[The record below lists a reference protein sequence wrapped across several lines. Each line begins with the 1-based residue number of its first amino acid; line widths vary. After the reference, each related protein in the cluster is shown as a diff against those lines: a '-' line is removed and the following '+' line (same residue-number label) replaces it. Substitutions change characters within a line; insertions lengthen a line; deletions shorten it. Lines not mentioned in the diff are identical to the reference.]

1 MKQNGTEQEK
11 SMSKFKKELVSKA
24 EKEIGHYEKQ
34 KSIKSKYH
42 IEEDEEKIVVVK
54 NNMIK
59 YLFVI
64 VRIFFNIVFFVLA
77 VIGMASLIYPGTRS
91 ELIRQLHDVYMQLI
105 RLLL

>member
-1 MKQNGTEQEK
+1 
-11 SMSKFKKELVSKA
+11 MSKFKKELVSKA

-77 VIGMASLIYPGTRS
+77 VIGMASLIYPGTRA
-91 ELIRQLHDVYMQLI
+91 ELIRQFHEVYMQLI
-105 RLLL
+105 RLLF